1 MVNVDRKENKTM
13 SRFLFTLFTLIIS
26 LMVLAG
32 CARTHPTRFYILH
45 PLDSSDTERPEPQ
58 VAEHDG
64 IAIGIGPVELPEYL
78 NRPQIVTRISKDEL
92 QLSEF
97 HRWASPL
104 QHNFP
109 SVLAEN
115 LSILLST
122 ERVAVFPWKRSTPI
136 DYRVTLEIIR
146 FDCKPGGNASLI
158 ARWSIF
164 GEDKKNALSIKR
176 SSITEPVSAHD
187 YEAIVSAK
195 SKTLSALS
203 LEIAKEIKAISQEA
217 KK

>member
-1 MVNVDRKENKTM
+1 MVKVDRKENKTM
-13 SRFLFTLFTLIIS
+13 SRTLFSLFTLCILLTA
-26 LMVLAG
+26 MAG
-32 CARTHPTRFYILH
+32 CASTQPTRFYVLH
-45 PLDSSDTERPEPQ
+45 SLDSSETERQSPQ
-58 VAEHDG
+58 AAEHG

-92 QLSEF
+92 RLSEF

-122 ERVAVFPWKRSTPI
+122 ERVAIFPWKRSTQI

-158 ARWSIF
+158 ARWTIF
-164 GEDKKNALSIKR
+164 GEDAKKALLIRR
-176 SSITEPVSAHD
+176 SSITEPVSGQD

-195 SKTLSALS
+195 SKTLAALS
-203 LEIAKEIKAISQEA
+203 LEIAKEIKAISQKA